1 MYEETHDW
9 WKKKGV
15 NMKRN
20 AILLVNM
27 AFFLFASISLAQAPQ
42 QVAGFTLGRDI
53 SKYTEMVKMDTA
65 LPIRHMEYLKEVEI
79 KKVEGVKSGLIWYG
93 TCARPGR
100 IVRIKLKYADST
112 KAFYKNLLER
122 FKERF
127 GEPTEWRGDAFHVV
141 IAWKWSFT
149 DRENN
154 HISMILQHNTKDQ
167 EEKRGNAVKLTV
179 WNFIEEERICF
190 EKKYPASQ
198 RKPRERAHGKRGR
211 GPVNWDLL
219 VPR

>member
-1 MYEETHDW
+1 MRGTHDW

-15 NMKRN
+15 DMKRN
-20 AILLVNM
+20 AIFLVNM
-27 AFFLFASISLAQAPQ
+27 AFFLFSSISLAQVPH

-79 KKVEGVKSGLIWYG
+79 KEMEGFKNGFISYG

-100 IVRIKLKYADST
+100 IVRIKLKYADTT
-112 KAFYKNLLER
+112 KKFYNKLLEL

-154 HISMILQHNTKDQ
+154 HISLILQHNTKDQ

-179 WNFIEEERICF
+179 WNLIEEERICF
-190 EKKYPASQ
+190 EKKYSAFQ
-198 RKPRERAHGKRGR
+198 KKPREHANGKRGR

>member
-1 MYEETHDW
+1 
-9 WKKKGV
+9 
-15 NMKRN
+15 
-20 AILLVNM
+20 
-27 AFFLFASISLAQAPQ
+27 
-42 QVAGFTLGRDI
+42 LGRDI

-93 TCARPGR
+93 TCARPGQ

-127 GEPTEWRGDAFHVV
+127 GEPNEWRGDAFHVV

-149 DRENN
+149 DSKNN
-154 HISMILQHNTKDQ
+154 HISMILQHNTKDE
-167 EEKRGNAVKLTV
+167 EEKRGNAVKLTL
-179 WNFIEEERICF
+179 WNLIEEESLCSQ
-190 EKKYPASQ
+190 KKYPKAQ
-198 RKPRERAHGKRGR
+198 EKPRERAHGKKGR
-211 GPVNWDLL
+211 SPINWDQLI
-219 VPR
+219 PR

>member
-1 MYEETHDW
+1 
-9 WKKKGV
+9 
-15 NMKRN
+15 MKRN

-27 AFFLFASISLAQAPQ
+27 AFFLFSSISLAQAPH

-79 KKVEGVKSGLIWYG
+79 KKVEGFKSGLIWYG

-100 IVRIKLKYADST
+100 IVRVKLKYADTT
-112 KAFYKNLLER
+112 KKFYKKLLEL

>member
-1 MYEETHDW
+1 
-9 WKKKGV
+9 
-15 NMKRN
+15 MKRN
-20 AILLVNM
+20 TILWVNM
-27 AFFLFASISLAQAPQ
+27 AFFLFPGISLAQAPH

-53 SKYTEMVKMDTA
+53 ANYAEMVKMDSA

-79 KKVEGVKSGLIWYG
+79 NDVEGFKSGLIWYG
-93 TCARPGR
+93 TCAKPGQ

-112 KAFYKNLLER
+112 KRFYKKLLKL

-127 GEPTEWRGDAFHVV
+127 GEPGEWRGDAFGVV

-149 DRENN
+149 DNENN
-154 HISMILQHNTKDQ
+154 RISMILQHNTRDE

-179 WNFIEEERICF
+179 WNLIEEERLCF
-190 EKKYPASQ
+190 EKKHLEFQ
-198 RKPRERAHGKRGR
+198 KKPREQAHGKKGES
-211 GPVNWDLL
+211 PVNWDRF